1 MSTIININ
9 LHKAKTEN
17 SIWLYLQNGL
27 GLLWILVSRSIYYL
41 RARWYTFA
49 SPTPYSYPEWSNK
62 CYSVVCANVQP
73 EEEIKHWPIKC
84 PHSISTSTDNSLKMS
99 MKKKDEKKLCSR
111 ANMEEKNHISYLKRT
126 FYSEFITRSCVNSG
140 SVSVRWTQQQVL
152 IFFLYILF
160 CINSMN
166 ILFTKHSLCFS
177 HSSAYG
183 RKNSFARMRFFN
195 VLSIEFEYWIDLLGL
210 SEKFAVVCGSI
221 RER

>member
-49 SPTPYSYPEWSNK
+49 PPTPYSYPEWSNK

-111 ANMEEKNHISYLKRT
+111 ANMEEKKSYFVFETNLLFRIY
-126 FYSEFITRSCVNSG
+126 YSFMREQWVSQRQMDATAGSHFFSVYPLLHKFNEYFIYKAFV
-140 SVSVRWTQQQVL
+140 VLQPQQ
-152 IFFLYILF
+152 
-160 CINSMN
+160 CI
-166 ILFTKHSLCFS
+166 
-177 HSSAYG
+177 
-183 RKNSFARMRFFN
+183 R
-195 VLSIEFEYWIDLLGL
+195 
-210 SEKFAVVCGSI
+210 SEKFF
-221 RER
+221 R

>member
-49 SPTPYSYPEWSNK
+49 PPTPYSYPEWSNK

-140 SVSVRWTQQQVL
+140 VSQRQMDATAGSHFFSVYPLLHKFNEYFIYKAFVVLQPQQ
-152 IFFLYILF
+152 
-160 CINSMN
+160 CI
-166 ILFTKHSLCFS
+166 
-177 HSSAYG
+177 
-183 RKNSFARMRFFN
+183 R
-195 VLSIEFEYWIDLLGL
+195 
-210 SEKFAVVCGSI
+210 SEKFF
-221 RER
+221 R